1 MREQVQDVLD
11 QAVRGS
17 TRCDSAVSDCPS
29 SGALVKLASMK
40 IALKCTQNVLRYTNS
55 RCKANFWNRNVN
67 AARNKLELLRSGLKG
82 LRAFRRDSH

>member
-1 MREQVQDVLD
+1 
-11 QAVRGS
+11 
-17 TRCDSAVSDCPS
+17 
-29 SGALVKLASMK
+29 MK